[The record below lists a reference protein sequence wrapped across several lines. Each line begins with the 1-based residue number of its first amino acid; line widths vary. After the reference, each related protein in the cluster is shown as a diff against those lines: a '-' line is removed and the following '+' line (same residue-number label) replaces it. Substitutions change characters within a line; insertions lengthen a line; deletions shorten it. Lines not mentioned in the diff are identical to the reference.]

1 MDEARVRGLID
12 DRGIETI
19 KLGGPDLDGAF
30 RGKRMPARM
39 FLGGLDHGFAQCD
52 VIFGWDI
59 AEDLVPDLRFTGFES
74 GYPDIIAHPDLSTF
88 RVVPWEENVAS
99 VVCDFTDEH
108 GAPTAVAPR
117 YVLNRVLDRAADQG
131 YHLELAAELEF
142 RVFRETAQSLRAKQW
157 DNLEPLSPSNS
168 CYSIHRATGDD
179 FIFSRIRKMME
190 EHGIVIEGYNREHGP
205 GMYEM
210 NLHHATGVAAADQTM
225 LFRSGVKEMC
235 QQEGL
240 TATFMAKWNDK
251 EDGDSGH
258 LHQSLWTADGAEN
271 LFYDPE
277 ADHRLS
283 ETARRYAAGVLA
295 TLPEFCA
302 LYAPN
307 INSYKRYVSGTWA
320 PTSVTWGVETRTTAV
335 RMVPGSAGSTRI
347 ENRVP
352 GSDVNPYLGLAAT
365 VAAGL
370 HGIERKL
377 TLPPPVRG
385 NAYALSAAEARQ
397 LPRTLSEAIELFA
410 ASDTAKEWFG
420 EAFVEHFSAVRRWEV
435 RQYNRVVDRWQRE
448 RYLEMV

>member
-30 RGKRMPARM
+30 RGKRMPVRM
-39 FLGGLDHGFAQCD
+39 FLAGLEHGFAQCD

-74 GYPDIIAHPDLSTF
+74 GYPDIIARPDLSTF

-99 VVCDFTDEH
+99 VVCDYTDEH
-108 GAPTAVAPR
+108 GAPTAVSPR
-117 YVLNRVLDRAADQG
+117 HVLNRVLDRAADQG
-131 YHLELAAELEF
+131 YRLELAAELEF
-142 RVFRETAQSLRAKQW
+142 RVLRETAQSLRAKQW

-179 FIFSRIRKMME
+179 FIFARIRKMME

-283 ETARRYAAGVLA
+283 AAARRYAAGLLT

-320 PTSVTWGVETRTTAV
+320 PTSVTWGVETRTTAI
-335 RMVPGSAGSTRI
+335 RMVPGSATSTRI

-365 VAAGL
+365 AAAGL
-370 HGIERKL
+370 YGIERKL

-385 NAYALSAAEARQ
+385 NAYALSAAEARP

-410 ASDTAKEWFG
+410 ASETAKEWFG
-420 EAFVEHFSAVRRWEV
+420 ETFVEHFAAMRRWEV
-435 RQYNRVVDRWQRE
+435 QQYNRVVDRWQRE
-448 RYLEMV
+448 RYLEMI